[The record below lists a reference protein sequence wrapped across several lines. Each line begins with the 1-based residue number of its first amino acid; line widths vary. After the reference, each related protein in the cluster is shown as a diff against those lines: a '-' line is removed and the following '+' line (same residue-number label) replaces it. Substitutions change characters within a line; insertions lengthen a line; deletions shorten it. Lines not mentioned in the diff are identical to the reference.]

1 MRLYFY
7 IIKEHI
13 GPFFLGLGVLT
24 FILLMKQ
31 VFRLLDLLLAK
42 DLSPIIVAELFTL
55 TLPFIM
61 ALTVPMAVL
70 VAVLMAFGRLSQ
82 DNEIMAIKAGGIGLH
97 RIMAPVVAV
106 AALLCV
112 GMIVFNNTVL
122 PESNHRLKNLLLD
135 IRQMRPTLDIQER
148 MYMEDFSGYK
158 IYFKEIDYRTSEVD
172 GVWIWETRPGK
183 PPRDIYAESGV
194 ISTRANTVIM
204 TLYDG
209 TTSETDRLNPDVSR
223 KMTFKTQIIKLPM
236 DQSLK
241 RHNRNYRG
249 DREMTASAMLEQV
262 EQYRSDFGTISFKV
276 DSLNTV
282 LKTVENE
289 GDEKKIKS
297 AQTQIASL
305 QQAQKIKRHQIDRYL
320 VEIHKKFSIPVACI
334 IFVLIGAPL
343 GVVSRRGGMGAGF
356 GLSAGFFVLYYI
368 SLIGGEEIADRGI
381 VGPFWAMWAAN
392 IIIGVMGIIL
402 TLLALGDH
410 LEFIAV
416 WAQKLSPKHLL
427 GLVSP
432 KRLLARR
439 GRR

>member
-1 MRLYFY
+1 MKLYLY

-13 GPFFLGLGVLT
+13 GPFFLGLAVLT
-24 FILLMKQ
+24 FVLLMKQ
-31 VFRLLDLLLAK
+31 VFRLLDLLLGK
-42 DLSPIIVAELFTL
+42 DLAPVIVVELFSL
-55 TLPFIM
+55 TLPFIL

-97 RIMAPVVAV
+97 RIMAPVVGV
-106 AALLCV
+106 ASILCV
-112 GMIVFNNTVL
+112 GMIFFNNSIL
-122 PESNHRLKNLLLD
+122 PESNHKLKNLLLD

-148 MYMEDFSGYK
+148 MYLEDFSGYK

-204 TLYDG
+204 TLFDG
-209 TTSETDRLNPDVSR
+209 STSETDRVNPDVSR
-223 KMTFKTQIIKLPM
+223 QMTFDSQIIKLPM

-249 DREMTASAMLEQV
+249 DREMSAQAMWAQVDRSRADVAS
-262 EQYRSDFGTISFKV
+262 ISSKV
-276 DSLNTV
+276 DSLGV
-282 LKTVENE
+282 VASAYEEEKE
-289 GDEKKIKS
+289 EKKLQA
-297 AQTQIASL
+297 AQTQMASL
-305 QQAQKIKRHQIDRYL
+305 EQALKIKRHQIDRYL
-320 VEIHKKFSIPVACI
+320 VEIHKKYSIPVACI

-343 GVVSRRGGMGAGF
+343 GVVSRRGGMGGGF

-368 SLIGGEEIADRGI
+368 CLIGGEEVADRGM
-381 VGPFWAMWAAN
+381 VDPFLGMWAAN
-392 IIIGVMGIIL
+392 ILIGVVGIIL
-402 TLLALGDH
+402 TSLALRDRLG
-410 LEFIAV
+410 FIADLF
-416 WAQKLSPKHLL
+416 QYLS
-427 GLVSP
+427 VR
-432 KRLLARR
+432 RLLEKIRA